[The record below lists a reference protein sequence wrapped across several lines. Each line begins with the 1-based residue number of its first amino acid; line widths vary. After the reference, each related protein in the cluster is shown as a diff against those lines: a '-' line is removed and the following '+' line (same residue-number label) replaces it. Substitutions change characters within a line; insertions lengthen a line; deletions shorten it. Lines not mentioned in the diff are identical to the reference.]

1 MGHSDF
7 SINIP
12 VGSLS
17 NDALA
22 EFLPGISVSALYFPW
37 RIEDGRLSPFVG
49 ISWMPFSFSAKQ
61 NETTHAPAYHTHGS
75 AVSGG
80 MLLPFSFGR
89 FELAAARLLNTTY
102 DYPLP
107 NGGAVQLEIPAWQ
120 FSLGFKYAFET
131 TLAAESF
138 RESGREAVIEKQLA
152 DDGALNDFY
161 GAVGI
166 SSSFFLECSQYV
178 KHSLPQLSVPVPGT
192 ILPEFSAGYYRHDL
206 DATAQISFRPH
217 THSQNGY
224 GIAQSWKRTSVT
236 ADLLKFIGDYQ
247 GFVPF
252 AGISCGWEQVAYRE
266 NGGIQ
271 PRECSDNGVTLG
283 ILAGWDIRPNRL
295 QSFTIRTAVR
305 WNISRSISVA
315 EPNDMNFG
323 NLEINFFQLV
333 LYPARMF

>member
-1 MGHSDF
+1 M
-7 SINIP
+7 
-12 VGSLS
+12 S